1 MTLDSSLA
9 PSPRDRRNRGHAR
22 LALICRSCTRYTNF
36 PRESVSTTKFTSM
49 LIALSPPFLL
59 LSCLVSPVPE
69 IRSGHSPELI
79 PTTGIRIRRTVPDR
93 FFPPFPFA
101 TLIFKNAV
109 SSPFRGKNHFSSM
122 LYEKKRKKEKRE
134 MLATISITDRYPI
147 SISFLFSARLT
158 FILIATGKSKSW

>member
-49 LIALSPPFLL
+49 LIALSPPLLL

-122 LYEKKRKKEKRE
+122 LYEKKKKKKKKRNARDNFYYGSISDIYFVSFQCETYFYPDSDRKK
-134 MLATISITDRYPI
+134 
-147 SISFLFSARLT
+147 
-158 FILIATGKSKSW
+158 

>member
-22 LALICRSCTRYTNF
+22 LALICRACTRYTNF

-49 LIALSPPFLL
+49 LIALSPPPPFLL

-93 FFPPFPFA
+93 FFSPFPFA

-109 SSPFRGKNHFSSM
+109 SSPFRGKNHFSSI
-122 LYEKKRKKEKRE
+122 LYEKRKRKKRKKRNN
-134 MLATISITDRYPI
+134 TRDNFYYR
-147 SISFLFSARLT
+147 SISDIYLCPFLFGREVLLSR
-158 FILIATGKSKSW
+158 